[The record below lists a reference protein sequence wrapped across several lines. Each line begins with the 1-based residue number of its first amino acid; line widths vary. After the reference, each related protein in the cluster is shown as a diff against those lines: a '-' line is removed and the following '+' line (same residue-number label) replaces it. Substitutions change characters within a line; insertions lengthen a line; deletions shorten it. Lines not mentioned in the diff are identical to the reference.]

1 VDLVKSHDQEN
12 RCIGAFGISPFRQLT
27 RSLDP
32 VLALLLVAASLGASN
47 FAAAIGIGLAG
58 VDARLRL
65 RVAIAF
71 GLFEG
76 GMPLIGIAIGR
87 HVATAVG
94 SDANLIAGGLLTAIG
109 LFTIAT
115 SRSRAAAPD
124 NRATLRHQGMT
135 RRLIS
140 GAALSVDN
148 LIVGFALGTYN
159 VSLPIAA
166 AIIAAVSVIASLIGL
181 EVGHRIGRRIEYDVG
196 ILAGGVLTAVSI
208 AIGVGLI

>member
-1 VDLVKSHDQEN
+1 
-12 RCIGAFGISPFRQLT
+12 
-27 RSLDP
+27 

-47 FAAAIGIGLAG
+47 FAAAIGIGLGG

-94 SDANLIAGGLLTAIG
+94 SNANLIAGALLTVTG
-109 LFTIAT
+109 LFTILK
-115 SRSRAAAPD
+115 SRSDTPGPDDSAA
-124 NRATLRHQGMT
+124 LRHQGMT
-135 RRLIS
+135 RLLIS

-148 LIVGFALGTYN
+148 LIVGFALGTYK
-159 VSLPIAA
+159 VSLPTAA
-166 AIIAAVSVIASLIGL
+166 AIIAAISVTASLIAL
-181 EVGHRIGRRIEYDVG
+181 ELGHRIGRRIKYDAG
-196 ILAGGVLTAVSI
+196 LLGGGVLAAVGI
-208 AIGVGLI
+208 AIAAGLI

>member
-1 VDLVKSHDQEN
+1 MHQASGVL
-12 RCIGAFGISPFRQLT
+12 PLRQFI

-76 GMPLIGIAIGR
+76 GMPLVGIAIGR

-94 SDANLIAGGLLTAIG
+94 SNANLIAGGLLIATG

-115 SRSRAAAPD
+115 SRSHTAPD
-124 NRATLRHQGMT
+124 NVATLRHQSMT
-135 RRLIS
+135 RLWIS

-148 LIVGFALGTYN
+148 LIVGFALGTYK
-159 VSLPIAA
+159 VSLLIAA

-181 EVGHRIGRRIEYDVG
+181 EVGHRIGRRIEYNVG
-196 ILAGGVLTAVSI
+196 ILGGGVLTAVGI
-208 AIGVGLI
+208 AIAAGII